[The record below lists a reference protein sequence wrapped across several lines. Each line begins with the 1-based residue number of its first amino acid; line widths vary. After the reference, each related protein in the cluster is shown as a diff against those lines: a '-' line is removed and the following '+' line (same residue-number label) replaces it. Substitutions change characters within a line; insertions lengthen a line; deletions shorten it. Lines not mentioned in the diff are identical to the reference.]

1 MSHSRRHQ
9 GGEFPAIKKKKEEN
23 KFQLPTDTFTC
34 ILLHPKFQALAN
46 DFLINYIVG
55 LAF

>member
-9 GGEFPAIKKKKEEN
+9 GGGFPAIKKKEEN
-23 KFQLPTDTFTC
+23 KFQLPTDTYTC